1 MQIGM
6 YTLDELHKMLDSAK
20 KQNATLPLIPLIK
33 IAIDAE
39 EQRITNRARDTAL
52 LTMRPQYNKQE
63 IVIRAMNIDT
73 WCKDRHCVGIYYP
86 VDDHFVFEL
95 EQTKRWFS
103 LCKFLP
109 RVGYHLIPED
119 SDCKFV
125 ITSIRFHDKRPKKTI
140 FTAVPAKAA

>member
-33 IAIDAE
+33 IAIDTE

-73 WCKDRHCVGIYYP
+73 WCKDRHCVGIY
-86 VDDHFVFEL
+86 
-95 EQTKRWFS
+95 
-103 LCKFLP
+103 
-109 RVGYHLIPED
+109 
-119 SDCKFV
+119 
-125 ITSIRFHDKRPKKTI
+125 
-140 FTAVPAKAA
+140 